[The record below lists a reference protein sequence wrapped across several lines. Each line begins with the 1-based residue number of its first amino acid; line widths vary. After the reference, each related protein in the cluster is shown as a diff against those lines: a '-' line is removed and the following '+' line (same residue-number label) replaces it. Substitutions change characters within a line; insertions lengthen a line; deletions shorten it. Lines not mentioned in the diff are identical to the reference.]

1 MDTTQSLVE
10 IIFLLSVATILE
22 AIAIG
27 LLLRRLRYATRP
39 IRVVAL
45 QAYPVYVPYP
55 VGEAAP
61 AEPTEPPAEWDPV
74 NDPDGWKNRPA
85 S

>member
-45 QAYPVYVPYP
+45 QAYPPIRSGKRLRP
-55 VGEAAP
+55 N
-61 AEPTEPPAEWDPV
+61 PPSR
-74 NDPDGWKNRPA
+74 RPNGIR
-85 S
+85 SMIPMGGRIGRPHEK